1 MLSVSIRFFS
11 VLREFGPL
19 FLFWKTE
26 FCLAM
31 SASRITCGYFF
42 DGFVPAMN
50 RSYDYSARRCMEQW
64 DYYLNTGYIDK
75 SVKAQFTTAESATFT
90 KVYAN
95 VDTYMS
101 QNIPKFITGAL
112 DVNGT
117 DWDNY
122 CKVLNKYSPKKVTA
136 IYQRIFDEADEQI
149 VELVVGP
156 GVAATGL
163 QVQALGSSG
172 NTTGKLYDEL
182 GIPNTVLSDG
192 PAGLNLSAWIVQL
205 PDGSVKGALI
215 PENIEAYKRYLFG
228 FNRIAMLSRM
238 AKPEQGTMHYQYA
251 TAWPCSQLLAQS
263 FDPELLYKVGDAVG
277 REMEQYGVTIWLAPG
292 MNIHRNP
299 LCGRTFE
306 YYSEDPL
313 VSGKMAAAIVRGVQS
328 HPGKGM
334 SVKHFV
340 ANNCE
345 LNRNRSSSNL
355 TEKTLREIYLR
366 GFEIAVKESN
376 PMTVMASYNKVNGL
390 HVVNNYD
397 LLAKVL
403 RNEWGFRNTV
413 ISDWDSMKVNAK
425 EPEVPLTGDVQKA
438 QANQMDLVCPGRDD
452 QKVAVLNGL
461 KSGKVKRSDLER
473 SATRILRMIRANT
486 EVPMRV

>member
-1 MLSVSIRFFS
+1 
-11 VLREFGPL
+11 
-19 FLFWKTE
+19 
-26 FCLAM
+26 
-31 SASRITCGYFF
+31 
-42 DGFVPAMN
+42 
-50 RSYDYSARRCMEQW
+50 
-64 DYYLNTGYIDK
+64 
-75 SVKAQFTTAESATFT
+75 
-90 KVYAN
+90 
-95 VDTYMS
+95 
-101 QNIPKFITGAL
+101 
-112 DVNGT
+112 
-117 DWDNY
+117 
-122 CKVLNKYSPKKVTA
+122 
-136 IYQRIFDEADEQI
+136 
-149 VELVVGP
+149 
-156 GVAATGL
+156 
-163 QVQALGSSG
+163 
-172 NTTGKLYDEL
+172 
-182 GIPNTVLSDG
+182 
-192 PAGLNLSAWIVQL
+192 
-205 PDGSVKGALI
+205 
-215 PENIEAYKRYLFG
+215 
-228 FNRIAMLSRM
+228 MLSRM

-413 ISDWDSMKVNAK
+413 ISDWDSMKANAK